1 MLRMEQTRKTIIIN
15 ISLDSNETEVILGP
29 EIGLETNLKYAYTL
43 TAINAIGNVT
53 SHQDGNIFC

>member
-1 MLRMEQTRKTIIIN
+1 MLRIERKTVAI

-29 EIGLETNLKYAYTL
+29 EIGLETNQKYMYTL

-53 SHQDGNIFC
+53 SH